1 MEKLK
6 KIIRRALYPGTAVV
20 LISIPVGIGS
30 LCYSFLIAGEDTL
43 VVYIS
48 YLVSAYAL
56 AIVCLGIAPVVR
68 KVSRSLHEL
77 PYVGKYLDDIP
88 FKTNLSVHL
97 SLGVNLLYVALNA
110 FSGVRYRSVWFGT
123 LAMYYIFLSVMR
135 FLLARYSQKRGLGE
149 DRKCELSRYR
159 MCGII
164 LLMMNIALI
173 GVVILVISDNKGFRY
188 SGMMIYVVALY
199 TFYITVMAIINM
211 VKYRKINSPVAYA
224 VRVINMAAALVSML
238 ALETAM
244 LTQFDDGSTSSHFRQ
259 IMTGVSGCVAC
270 AMIAGLGIHMI
281 IRSSRELKRG
291 EYAQKGTDD
300 QTSRQRGGKE

>member
-43 VVYIS
+43 VAYIS

-244 LTQFDDGSTSSHFRQ
+244 LTQFDDGST
-259 IMTGVSGCVAC
+259 
-270 AMIAGLGIHMI
+270 
-281 IRSSRELKRG
+281 
-291 EYAQKGTDD
+291 
-300 QTSRQRGGKE
+300 